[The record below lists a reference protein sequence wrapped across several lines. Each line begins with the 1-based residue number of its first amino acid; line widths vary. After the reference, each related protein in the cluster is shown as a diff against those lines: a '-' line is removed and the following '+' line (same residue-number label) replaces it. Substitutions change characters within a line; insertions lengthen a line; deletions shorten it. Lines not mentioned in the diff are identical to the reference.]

1 MRKTIVVLSL
11 FAGLLLNDL
20 NGTNALFASLTE
32 GKQTWLLEEA
42 GLAGVQSTLDDE
54 NLLLAARSG
63 DYYSC
68 EEYPGIRRLIKTID
82 MESCLEYQVQVF
94 QECSGSCMIHRA
106 VVLVATP

>member
-1 MRKTIVVLSL
+1 MRKTIVVISL
-11 FAGLLLNDL
+11 FAGLLLNDIP
-20 NGTNALFASLTE
+20 GTNALFTTLTE

-42 GLAGVQSTLDDE
+42 GLSGVQSTPDDE

-68 EEYPGIRRLIKTID
+68 KEFPGIGRLIKSMD
-82 MESCLEYQVQVF
+82 GESCSEYQVQVF
-94 QECSGSCMIHRA
+94 QERNGSGMIHRA